1 MNSFIEN
8 LTGMNTMTD
17 QVVASDLLLAAKT
30 AVRNY
35 AVALTEV
42 ATPDVRTILHKQL
55 DDAIATHEKITNY
68 MMSKGYYHAYN
79 VNEQIQMDMKTANTT
94 LNLPESS
101 QSIF

>member
-1 MNSFIEN
+1 MNSFMEN

-35 AVALTEV
+35 AYALTEA

-55 DDAIATHEKITNY
+55 DDAIATHEKVTNY
-68 MMSKGYYHAYN
+68 MMNKGYYHAYN
-79 VNEQIQMDMKTANTT
+79 VNEQIQVDMKNAETAM
-94 LNLPESS
+94 NLPNAPTSLL
-101 QSIF
+101 